1 MVTDNEVIWRLF
13 LAAVLGGVIGLER
26 EMHGRAAGFRTH
38 ILVCAGAALI
48 MLTSIYICGIYRGVA
63 AADPGRIAAGVV
75 TGIGFLGA
83 GTIMRFRASVA
94 GLTTAASLWIAAG
107 IGLAAGCGFYQGAYT
122 TTAIVLIALFFLTRL
137 ERSWMRKDWY
147 RTILV
152 EGKGDAEQLEHV
164 KSVLSNYR
172 AEVRDFEVRKSERE
186 GNVMLELNLK
196 LLATRDTDRIISE
209 IMQIDGV
216 ERAKWV

>member
-1 MVTDNEVIWRLF
+1 MVADNEVIWRLF

-48 MLTSIYICGIYRGVA
+48 MLTSIYICGIYRGTA

-83 GTIMRFRASVA
+83 GTIMRFRASVT

-147 RTILV
+147 RAILV

-172 AEVRDFEVRKSERE
+172 AEVRDFEVRKSERG
-186 GNVMLELNLK
+186 GNVAMELNLK
-196 LLATRDTDRIISE
+196 LLTTRDMDRIISE

>member
-1 MVTDNEVIWRLF
+1 
-13 LAAVLGGVIGLER
+13 
-26 EMHGRAAGFRTH
+26 
-38 ILVCAGAALI
+38 
-48 MLTSIYICGIYRGVA
+48 
-63 AADPGRIAAGVV
+63 
-75 TGIGFLGA
+75 
-83 GTIMRFRASVA
+83 MRFRASVA